1 MIFFLLIN
9 DFNNGLFSVLFF
21 WLFGKS
27 LCLNLYVL
35 SVVFLIILL
44 FNVFNNVLV
53 FIKEF
58 FV

>member
-9 DFNNGLFSVLFF
+9 DFNNGSFSVLFF
-21 WLFGKS
+21 WSFGKS